1 MSEIALNPRG
11 ERSFVREM
19 KLPAALLTRPLI
31 VPPAKASATMSSTAS
46 GTRMSQV
53 MGVTLT
59 PRLPL
64 ISFAVSSSTL
74 PRRPQIT
81 TSAPSMAN
89 SSAISLPRPV
99 PPPVT
104 RMRLPFIRSLRNM
117 DVMAFS
123 PKALL

>member
-74 PRRPQIT
+74 PRRPQIDLR
-81 TSAPSMAN
+81 AQHGRFVGH
-89 SSAISLPRPV
+89 LPAKARAA
-99 PPPVT
+99 PVT

-123 PKALL
+123 QRALL